1 MLENC
6 VNQAA
11 GLQTLVPQL
20 APRLVAVASH
30 GQQQGELPLLWAL
43 CNAWVDMGLSVLV
56 LDGHAQESPNNSGLT
71 QLMDNPLE
79 RCQSADESVSWAVLP
94 AAQGFE
100 RLDKHGKPSTALAE
114 LFHNHALVMVYA
126 NALTLVTLFK
136 QSGLAPLLV
145 LPPLKSASLTAY
157 EALKQLLHT
166 AQLHPTVAN
175 IALPNVDAL
184 TMSSSTPSKHLQQC
198 ALAFLG
204 YRVRPMT
211 VSAGGP
217 TSPSALDGVNRL
229 ALQLL
234 ENAVLLERHPAER
247 MH

>member
-56 LDGHAQESPNNSGLT
+56 LDGHAQESPKNAGLAH
-71 QLMDNPLE
+71 LLDNPLE
-79 RCQSADESVSWAVLP
+79 RFQSTDESVSWSVLP
-94 AAQGFE
+94 AALGFE
-100 RLDKHGKPSTALAE
+100 RLDKQGKPSAALAE
-114 LFHNHALVMVYA
+114 LFHNYAVVMVYA
-126 NALTLVTLFK
+126 NTQTLTGLFK

-145 LPPLKSASLTAY
+145 LPPLKAASLTAY
-157 EALKQLLHT
+157 EALKQLLQK

-175 IALPNVDAL
+175 IALPAIGSP
-184 TMSSSTPSKHLQQC
+184 TMPYSTPSQHLQQC

-204 YRVRPMT
+204 YQVRPIT
-211 VSAGGP
+211 VSAGGQANNNAP
-217 TSPSALDGVNRL
+217 DGVNRL

-234 ENAVLLERHPAER
+234 ENAVLLERHPSER

>member
-56 LDGHAQESPNNSGLT
+56 LDGHAQESPKNAGLT
-71 QLMDNPLE
+71 HLLDNPLE
-79 RCQSADESVSWAVLP
+79 RCQSTDESVSWSVLP
-94 AAQGFE
+94 AALGFE
-100 RLDKHGKPSTALAE
+100 RLGKQGQPGAALAE
-114 LFHNHALVMVYA
+114 LFHNYAVVMVYA
-126 NALTLVTLFK
+126 NAQTLTRLFK

-145 LPPLKSASLTAY
+145 LPPLKAASLTAY
-157 EALKQLLHT
+157 EALKQLLQK

-175 IALPNVDAL
+175 IALPVTGNP
-184 TMSSSTPSKHLQQC
+184 TMPYFTPSKHLQQC
-198 ALAFLG
+198 AMAFLG
-204 YRVRPMT
+204 YQVRPIT
-211 VSAGGP
+211 VSAGVQTKQGVP
-217 TSPSALDGVNRL
+217 DGVNRL

-234 ENAVLLERHPAER
+234 ENAVLLERHQAER